1 MTETDKTAQ
10 DSRLS
15 VDFSTADGVRIVAL
29 HGEIDHNSRSLLG
42 EALLPSADGETP
54 RTVADLSDVT
64 FMDSSGINILIVAH
78 RASEEA
84 RGWLRLAAPQ
94 QTVLRVL
101 QLVGVDTVI
110 SCYATV
116 QQALEDTAD

>member
-15 VDFSTADGVRIVAL
+15 VEFSMVDGVRIVAL
-29 HGEIDHNSRSLLG
+29 RGEIDHNGRGLLG
-42 EALLPSADGETP
+42 EALLPSADATNP
-54 RTVADLSDVT
+54 RTVADLGEVT

-78 RASEEA
+78 RAAEDA
-84 RGWLRLAAPQ
+84 GGWLRLAAPQ
-94 QTVLRVL
+94 QAVLRVL

-110 SCYATV
+110 SCHPTL
-116 QQALEDTAD
+116 QQALEDTAG